1 MSVAPGLVP
10 PQSKGGDSF
19 ESFTLISTTEETS
32 SGGAGGDGGEGTGYF
47 MDKLKA
53 GKEWFQNKHSG
64 KQQTTTINKYNNKY
78 INK

>member
-1 MSVAPGLVP
+1 MSVGPGPVP

-19 ESFTLISTTEETS
+19 ESFTLISTTEEGS

-64 KQQTTTINKYNNKY
+64 KQQQ
-78 INK
+78 